1 MEVMVV
7 NGDRYLLNVSSPAV
21 DKTANTILAHYP
33 SDALVEFDTPR
44 MNDFKNVISI

>member
-21 DKTANTILAHYP
+21 DKTADTILAHYP